1 MKDLKIKVTEKRL
14 GDELPMRAGNCGGGG
29 CSCSCGGG
37 GCGDCGGGA
46 CKCGIASKK

>member
-14 GDELPMRAGNCGGGG
+14 GDEIQMKAGNGSGD
-29 CSCSCGGG
+29 CSCSCSGG

-46 CKCGIASKK
+46 CQCGIASKK